1 MLFSDITSQIVL
13 LVYVLY
19 SFLTKTV
26 YNFIGW
32 LTNKSL
38 SAFNIETSKK
48 LLQSSA
54 YKSEEANTS
63 TRSLPSLFNLH
74 VLNACSSQSNVSLYS
89 KLLNSTSQSLNTLS
103 STYSLTLDKGKCV
116 DSVSYSR
123 NLLFGTLKPNSIS
136 RTALVGNITELES
149 KYVNSAKL
157 SSYNLK
163 NLNLNLNNFY
173 NVTGLLKSPT
183 GFDFNIHSNLLTA
196 QQQRW
201 LAKNS
206 LLSESIVPNS
216 FLVTQAKKLIG
227 YNTLNKD
234 FSQKTLWLPTKASKL
249 SSIESAVYFNNI
261 TGSVFKDL
269 KSLNILNTKSLIS
282 PNFDNLN
289 FFENSRIWL
298 FKKYFFT
305 NNQTLSL
312 FTSTPLLRNNVIP
325 SRNEDYKQFSSLIFN
340 SNKELVTLLDICN
353 THISPSTRL
362 ISSKPL
368 PNFFTNSQASA
379 NAVSITTPNL
389 DILSGSDNNFFF
401 TITTNPNQL
410 NNNASYFNNL
420 NSTSVPVLS
429 GVSSSEI
436 KFFFK

>member
-1 MLFSDITSQIVL
+1 
-13 LVYVLY
+13 
-19 SFLTKTV
+19 
-26 YNFIGW
+26 
-32 LTNKSL
+32 L

-196 QQQRW
+196 QQQR
-201 LAKNS
+201 
-206 LLSESIVPNS
+206 
-216 FLVTQAKKLIG
+216 
-227 YNTLNKD
+227 
-234 FSQKTLWLPTKASKL
+234 
-249 SSIESAVYFNNI
+249 
-261 TGSVFKDL
+261 
-269 KSLNILNTKSLIS
+269 
-282 PNFDNLN
+282 
-289 FFENSRIWL
+289 
-298 FKKYFFT
+298 
-305 NNQTLSL
+305 
-312 FTSTPLLRNNVIP
+312 
-325 SRNEDYKQFSSLIFN
+325 
-340 SNKELVTLLDICN
+340 
-353 THISPSTRL
+353 
-362 ISSKPL
+362 
-368 PNFFTNSQASA
+368 
-379 NAVSITTPNL
+379 
-389 DILSGSDNNFFF
+389 
-401 TITTNPNQL
+401 
-410 NNNASYFNNL
+410 
-420 NSTSVPVLS
+420 
-429 GVSSSEI
+429 
-436 KFFFK
+436 